1 MPYVVRKG
9 VPEILELWKRLL
21 KEYKQ
26 GVIGA
31 DDLKLFKKWA
41 KAIGLLR
48 ENPKHPGLNSHEI
61 DALTQR
67 FGKKV
72 FQSYLENNTPGA
84 GRMFWVYGPDE
95 NQITVVGL
103 EPHPEDRKST
113 GYARVRLSKLPAPD
127 PPIDPGARRRKR

>member
-21 KEYKQ
+21 KEHKQ

-31 DDLKLFKKWA
+31 DDRELFKKWS
-41 KAIGLLR
+41 KATVLLR
-48 ENPKHPGLNSHEI
+48 DNPKHPGLNSHEI

-67 FGKKV
+67 YGRKV

-84 GRMFWVYGPDE
+84 GRLFWVYGPE
-95 NQITVVGL
+95 EGQITVIGL
-103 EPHPEDRKST
+103 EPHPEDRKSQ

-127 PPIDPGARRRKR
+127 PPAGKGASRQMR

>member
-1 MPYVVRKG
+1 VPYVVRKG

-21 KEYKQ
+21 KEHKQ

-31 DDLKLFKKWA
+31 DDRELFKKWS
-41 KAIGLLR
+41 KATVLLR
-48 ENPKHPGLNSHEI
+48 DNPKHPGLNSHEI

-67 FGKKV
+67 YGRKV

-84 GRMFWVYGPDE
+84 GRLFWVYGPE
-95 NQITVVGL
+95 EGQITVIGL
-103 EPHPEDRKST
+103 EPHPEDRKSQ

-127 PPIDPGARRRKR
+127 PPAGKGASRQMR